1 MRYDVAIIG
10 GGAAG
15 LCAAIRIKQL
25 KRNASVVLLEQ
36 LSRVGKKLI
45 TTGNGRCN
53 ITNADITL
61 ERYHG
66 EAVAFAE
73 KALKRFPNT
82 AAEEFFCG
90 IGINFVYDEVGRAY
104 PYSLQ
109 ASSVVD
115 MLRFAAD
122 EAGVV
127 TLTDTKV
134 TDIKAK
140 KNGFVLECGEQSVE
154 CLTVLVASGLYSGG
168 DKLGSDGSVLR
179 IMRDRLGYRTVK
191 ATPAIV
197 QLKTAPEAVRSLKG
211 IKVNARVLLEADSK
225 VIRKDRGEVLF
236 CDYGLSGPP
245 IMQLS
250 RAVERDNRKFTVC
263 LDLMPEYN
271 FERLCGLLQARI
283 NALNARTL
291 EDFFTG
297 LLNKRVG
304 QYILKSCSF
313 ALSDS
318 VGLLSGKEKMLA
330 AAIKQMRFDIKGTTG
345 FINSQ
350 VTAGGLDTAQFY
362 DDTMM
367 SRKHR
372 GLFAAGEILDIDGD
386 CGGFNLQWAWSSA
399 LTAADGICR
408 LLKENHTFS
417 EK

>member
-140 KNGFVLECGEQSVE
+140 KNGFMLECDEQSVE

-179 IMRDRLGYRTVK
+179 IMRDKLGYRTVK
-191 ATPAIV
+191 TTPAIV

-211 IKVNARVLLEADSK
+211 IKVNATVSLEADSK

-263 LDLMPEYN
+263 LDLMPEYD

-283 NALNARTL
+283 NALKTRTL

-318 VGLLSGKEKMLA
+318 VALLSGKEKMLA